1 MRGVVKRYPGV
12 RALAG
17 VDLTLRRGEIH
28 ALMGENGAG
37 KSTLINVLT
46 GVAPRDGGTI
56 HLDGV
61 AIAPAS
67 PRAAEA
73 LGISTVYQEVRLIPT
88 LSVAENICLG
98 REPLRFG
105 LIDRRA
111 VQRRARA
118 ALARLGVELDP
129 RRELS
134 TCSLAVRQMV
144 AIARALDVSA
154 RLLVLDEPTSSLDAA
169 EVGGLFAVLRRLRRE
184 GLGILF
190 VTHFIEQVFAIS
202 DRVTV
207 LRDGARVGDF
217 ETAALSREQLVTAM
231 IGRAIEHA
239 AKPGAR
245 TPAGPSASGP
255 PGRPLLEARGL
266 ERRGQVAPTDLSIPV
281 GQTVGL
287 AGLLGS
293 GRTELARLLF
303 GLDRADAG
311 ALLIDGRRVR
321 LRSPRDAVRLG
332 LGFSPED
339 RQGEGLV
346 PALSVR
352 ENVLLA
358 LQGRRGLF
366 RRLAWRRQVELVDR
380 LIAALDIRV
389 VSREQPVSSLSGGT
403 QQKVLLARWLA
414 TEPRLLILDEPT
426 RGIDIGAKGEI
437 MRLVRR
443 MHADGVA
450 LLLISS
456 EFEELAASCARI
468 AVMRDRAKVAELA
481 GAEVSPE
488 RIRRAITGGAD
499 AA

>member
-1 MRGVVKRYPGV
+1 MRGVVKLYPGV

-17 VDLTLRRGEIH
+17 VDLTLRRGQIH

-46 GVAPRDGGTI
+46 GAAPRDAGTI

-98 REPLRFG
+98 REPVRFG
-105 LIDRRA
+105 LIDRRS
-111 VQRRARA
+111 VHRRALE
-118 ALARLGVELDP
+118 ALARLDVQLDP

-169 EVGGLFAVLRRLRRE
+169 EVGRLFAVLRRLRGE
-184 GLGILF
+184 GLGILL
-190 VTHFIEQVFAIS
+190 VTHFIEQVFATS

-207 LRDGARVGDF
+207 LRDGARVGEFD
-217 ETAALSREQLVTAM
+217 TAALSREQLVTAM
-231 IGRAIEHA
+231 IGRALQ
-239 AKPGAR
+239 
-245 TPAGPSASGP
+245 PAESSVRIPPEPRASGP
-255 PGRPLLEARGL
+255 PRRPLLEARGL
-266 ERRGQVAPTDLSIPV
+266 ERRGQLAAVDLSIPA

-346 PALSVR
+346 PGLSLR
-352 ENVLLA
+352 ENILLA

-366 RRLAWRRQVELVDR
+366 RRLAWPRQVELVDR

-403 QQKVLLARWLA
+403 QQKVLLARWLV

-426 RGIDIGAKGEI
+426 RGIDIGAKAEI

-443 MHADGVA
+443 MRADGVA

-481 GAEVSPE
+481 GAEVSVE
-488 RIRRAITGGAD
+488 RVRRAIAGGAD